1 MNEQSKGEDIKD
13 PRPKVVIFGAG
24 ITGLTVAHELIE
36 RGWDVTVFEPEI
48 NPLNVDECAI
58 GGLAKTQWSV
68 YHPKDYTEGAPAE
81 LRPMVP
87 TVRLRAKGAWGPADA
102 IAAAVEEAVIE
113 VYKDKPDELR
123 RLLGAALDDGSQI
136 YLKRVEDRLAA
147 IRPFAPR
154 MIVRYAD
161 SDDPKLH
168 DPSFYAARLLLTYLK
183 VRWGVD
189 ISSKDDPQLIR
200 GVLQVETDLT
210 DDDYANE
217 PVEYAG
223 IVPGE
228 HGFRFFPAL
237 YRNLFDTLKRIPV
250 LGEDQNS
257 GEAYRTVYDNLVP
270 TEANWMALDDV
281 KLRLGSETAKE
292 HGVVRFPRRLRK
304 SLRESFDALNDMY
317 TELGYTIRDME
328 LLKLRL
334 FKYMTSCRRRRNEQ
348 YEGMS
353 WSEFAGLADLS
364 EIAKRDMERAP
375 QLLAAMTAE
384 ESDARTQG
392 NLATQ
397 LLLDPINADERVDS
411 TLNAPTTVAWLN
423 PWKAYLMSQGVRFV
437 PGRIKGFRK
446 GREGVYPEVE
456 CDGHTPAIVEEA
468 GYYVLAIPIQAWT
481 KRADEDKGEVSLL
494 ESWRAA
500 CAGPDTLGD
509 DHIDYLKNWIGRY
522 VRPEQTSKTLYKWL
536 TGIQY
541 YLDSDDLA
549 RSGHTLYMDS
559 PWRLSAISQA
569 SFWNRRR
576 EPFDGYR
583 GIVSVDIGSTEHG
596 SDAGD
601 TMIYSFSNTPRERV
615 HTVVWQQ
622 IERHSDDEQQSGG
635 RCAPGDEW
643 QPDYGCPYRMY
654 RLDEYIK
661 YDSREGKPLRNDA
674 PFLINGVGEWD
685 HRPGWYDPKRDD
697 DRRWEPVFEVAEED
711 SNARYQLMPRYR
723 EKSELTKNAKR
734 WVLAGTFMQTW
745 TRATTMES
753 ANESGKHA
761 ANTLLSDVKGRRWQP
776 CRIWNPEQ
784 YEHSDLRIWQELD
797 EKLYNWDKDEP
808 LPHMVDILE
817 LDSLTDAL
825 LDGEISYIHGKFAG
839 RGTGREGGR

>member
-1 MNEQSKGEDIKD
+1 MNEQSTGEDIKE

-68 YHPKDYTEGAPAE
+68 YQPEDYEKGRPTE

-87 TVRLRAKGAWGPADA
+87 TVRLRAVKADWKLEDSRKKA
-102 IAAAVEEAVIE
+102 GLKEA
-113 VYKDKPDELR
+113 YKDNPDQL
-123 RLLGAALDDGSQI
+123 RLLLEGILDKGSWI
-136 YLKRVEDRLAA
+136 YLTRIEHRLAA
-147 IRPFAPR
+147 IKPFTPR
-154 MIVRYAD
+154 MCVRYYGEPD
-161 SDDPKLH
+161 KPDKPDKPDPKANVAEHL
-168 DPSFYAARLLLTYLK
+168 AAYLEI
-183 VRWGVD
+183 RWGVR
-189 ISSKDDPQLIR
+189 ISATVDPQVVR

-270 TEANWMALDDV
+270 TEANWMALDDEE
-281 KLRLGSETAKE
+281 LRLGSETAKA

-304 SLRESFDALNDMY
+304 SLRESFDALGDMY
-317 TELGYTIRDME
+317 TELGYTIRDIE

-334 FKYMTSCRRRRNEQ
+334 FKYMTSCQRRRNEQ
-348 YEGMS
+348 YEKVS
-353 WSEFAGLADLS
+353 WADFAGLSDLS
-364 EIAKRDMERAP
+364 EIARRDMERAP

-384 ESDARTQG
+384 QSDARTQG

-411 TLNAPTTVAWLN
+411 TLNAPTTVAWLS
-423 PWKAYLMSQGVRFV
+423 PWKRYLMSQGLRFV
-437 PGRIKGFRK
+437 PGRLKSFSG
-446 GREGVYPEVE
+446 GSTGVHPEVE
-456 CDGHTPAIVEEA
+456 FDGRRPAAVDEA
-468 GYYVLAIPIQAWT
+468 DYYVLAIPIQAWT
-481 KRADEDKGEVSLL
+481 DNQGFLLNSWQKARADAD
-494 ESWRAA
+494 AM
-500 CAGPDTLGD
+500 P
-509 DHIDYLKNWIGRY
+509 DHIDRLADWVEGY
-522 VRPEQTSKTLYKWL
+522 VRPEQTKDTLYKWL
-536 TGIQY
+536 TGIQF
-541 YLDSDDLA
+541 YLDTDDLA

-583 GIVSVDIGSTEHG
+583 GIVSVDIGSTSDG
-596 SDAGD
+596 SDPDDRAERD
-601 TMIYSFSNTPRERV
+601 PKKPRPAVKSFCETPRNDV
-615 HTVVWQQ
+615 HEGVWRQMEEMEAQ
-622 IERHSDDEQQSGG
+622 EKL
-635 RCAPGDEW
+635 
-643 QPDYGCPYRMY
+643 PYRMY
-654 RLDEYIK
+654 RLDEYIE
-661 YDSREGKPLRNDA
+661 YDSPTGLPTKNRA

-685 HRPGWYDPKRDD
+685 HRPGWFNPRRGDD
-697 DRRWEPVFEVAEED
+697 LSWEPGFELAEED
-711 SNARYQLMPRYR
+711 SSARYQLMPRYR
-723 EKSELTKNAKR
+723 EKDPRRGKTKQ

-761 ANTLLSDVKGRRWQP
+761 ANTLLADVVGRRWQP

-784 YEHSDLRIWQELD
+784 YEYPDLRIWQELD
-797 EKLYNWDKDEP
+797 EKLYNWDEGEP

-817 LDSLTDAL
+817 LDALTDAL
-825 LDGEISYIHGKFAG
+825 LDGELSYIHGKFNGRGPDREAG
-839 RGTGREGGR
+839 R